1 MSLLVLLLVL
11 AAVALVLGFVVAKW
25 LLIVAAVLLVAG
37 LLLNMSGRRGTRA

>member
-1 MSLLVLLLVL
+1 MNTMVLLLVL

-37 LLLNMSGRRGTRA
+37 LLLNMSGRRGTRV